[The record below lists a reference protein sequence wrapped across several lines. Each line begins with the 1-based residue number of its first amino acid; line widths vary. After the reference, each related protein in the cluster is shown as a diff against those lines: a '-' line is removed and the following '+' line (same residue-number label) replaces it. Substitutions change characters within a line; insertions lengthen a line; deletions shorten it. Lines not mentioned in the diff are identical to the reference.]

1 MKDFIQLIGDKFLTL
16 IVLISYGVVV
26 ILGII
31 SWVHESFFT
40 FLITIIMGGVLV
52 SLTFYFIYLIIDIR
66 DSLREIKNKIK

>member
-16 IVLISYGVVV
+16 IVLISYGIVV
-26 ILGII
+26 ILGIV

-40 FLITIIMGGVLV
+40 FLITIIIGGLLV
-52 SLTFYFIYLIIDIR
+52 SLIFYFIYLIIDIR